1 MATNYPHRDNKT
13 LLPGNS
19 EFHRAFNIGN
29 APVINAA
36 AGGQYGYAPNNY
48 RYVQE
53 QPYVSQRPY
62 CVVLSTP
69 AGFNHI
75 PGGST
80 FHGLLRAY
88 METRSR
94 NWTGLTARTS
104 VEYQD
109 VTWAGGATLS
119 FPTGATRQFGA
130 ISHNALDPEGESFS
144 KLMETWV
151 QYLIHDP
158 VILHPKAITLNYPGD
173 LLLDEISMASIY
185 FEPTRNFKEVRH
197 AALVLAQMPRETP
210 SIEMSFDIDQT
221 AGRIREVNTEFTG
234 LIEFDTYAAKQIAK
248 AMMQRMPLYNPDGRD
263 APPGFKTQTATLQ
276 GLRDNGVQDLMQQ
289 EKKTV
294 VRPDY
299 IG

>member
-1 MATNYPHRDNKT
+1 
-13 LLPGNS
+13 
-19 EFHRAFNIGN
+19 
-29 APVINAA
+29 
-36 AGGQYGYAPNNY
+36 
-48 RYVQE
+48 
-53 QPYVSQRPY
+53 
-62 CVVLSTP
+62 
-69 AGFNHI
+69 
-75 PGGST
+75 
-80 FHGLLRAY
+80 
-88 METRSR
+88 
-94 NWTGLTARTS
+94 
-104 VEYQD
+104 
-109 VTWAGGATLS
+109 
-119 FPTGATRQFGA
+119 
-130 ISHNALDPEGESFS
+130 
-144 KLMETWV
+144 METWV

-173 LLLDEISMASIY
+173 LLLDETSMASIY

-263 APPGFKTQTATLQ
+263 APPGFKTPPATLQ

-299 IG
+299 VG